1 MPGRFQTFAIIAA
14 IEPAGGYAVE
24 FLQKIEADVVVLLY
38 CVVLFVSAK
47 NKAQETRKGTYEIY
61 QAVMILVFLDAAS
74 TAISLVRNPA
84 GVFFRNAVLYA
95 YYFLNNYT
103 AYLWSKY
110 LYRSIQGDREKIPWV
125 LKLPFF
131 ASLLLVLSNPLS
143 HGLFTITA
151 ENVYLRGD
159 LFWADFAFCY
169 IYLLH
174 ALLFLIANRR
184 WIGNRAVRQLIF
196 LTAPPILGSVVQL
209 LWGGLNL
216 IWICASFS
224 LLVFHLDALDGL
236 IDLDHLTGICNRMK
250 ADSFLDSHIRNAGSG
265 NGFSGILI
273 DIDNFKAIN
282 DTFGHVVGDE
292 ALRTCAKLL
301 QKAVGEDAFLARY
314 GGDEFI
320 ILLEGNTPRI
330 PARTAEA
337 IRRCIGEFN
346 KTGGKRYQLSLSMG
360 YAVYD
365 AELCPSQKEF
375 IEEIDG
381 LMYKDKRSGKAE
393 DQSTA

>member
-1 MPGRFQTFAIIAA
+1 M
-14 IEPAGGYAVE
+14 E
-24 FLQKIEADVVVLLY
+24 FLEKIEADVVILLY

-47 NKAQETRKGTYEIY
+47 NKAPESRKNTFGIY
-61 QAVMILVFLDAAS
+61 KAVMILVFLDAAS
-74 TAISLVRNPA
+74 TAISLVRNPV
-84 GVFFRNAVLYA
+84 GVFFRNAVFYT

-110 LYRSIQGDREKIPWV
+110 LYRSIQGKREKIPWA

-131 ASLLLVLSNPLS
+131 ASVLLVLSNLLS

-151 ENVYLRGD
+151 ENVYVRGN

-174 ALLFLIANRR
+174 SILFLIANRR
-184 WIGNRAVRQLIF
+184 WIGKRTVRQLIL

-209 LWGGLNL
+209 FWGGLNL

-236 IDLDHLTGICNRMK
+236 IDLDHLTGIFNRMK
-250 ADSFLDSHIRNAGSG
+250 ADSTIDSRIRNAGSRG
-265 NGFSGILI
+265 GFSGILI

-320 ILLEGNTPRI
+320 IILDGNDLRT
-330 PARTAEA
+330 PARATET
-337 IRRCIGEFN
+337 IRRCIGDFN
-346 KTGGKRYQLSLSMG
+346 KTGGKRYHLSLSMG

-365 AELCPSQKEF
+365 AELCPSQKQF
-375 IEEIDG
+375 IEEIDR
-381 LMYKDKRSGKAE
+381 LMYQDKRSGKSS
-393 DQSTA
+393 DQSSA

>member
-1 MPGRFQTFAIIAA
+1 
-14 IEPAGGYAVE
+14 VE
-24 FLQKIEADVVVLLY
+24 FSEKIEADVVILLY

-47 NKAQETRKGTYEIY
+47 SKAPETRKGTHEIY
-61 QAVMILVFLDAAS
+61 QAVMVLVFLDAAS

-84 GVFFRNAVLYA
+84 GVFFRNAVFYA

-110 LYRSIQGDREKIPWV
+110 LYRSIEGEREKIPWA

-131 ASLLLVLSNPLS
+131 SSVLLVLSNLLG

-151 ENVYLRGD
+151 ENVYVRGN

-174 ALLFLIANRR
+174 AILFLITNRR
-184 WIGNRAVRQLIF
+184 WIGNRVVRQLIF
-196 LTAPPILGSVVQL
+196 LTAPPILGSVVQF

-236 IDLDHLTGICNRMK
+236 IDLDHLTGIFNRMK
-250 ADSFLDSHIRNAGSG
+250 ADSTIDSRIRSAGSG
-265 NGFSGILI
+265 RGFSGILI

-301 QKAVGEDAFLARY
+301 QKAVGEETFLARY
-314 GGDEFI
+314 GGDEFVI
-320 ILLEGNTPRI
+320 ILDGSDPRF
-330 PARTAEA
+330 PARAAET
-337 IRRCIGEFN
+337 IRRCIGDFN
-346 KTGGKRYQLSLSMG
+346 ETGGKRYQLSLSMG

-365 AELCPSQKEF
+365 AELCPTQKQF
-375 IEEIDG
+375 IDEIDA
-381 LMYKDKRSGKAE
+381 LMYKDKRSGKSE

>member
-1 MPGRFQTFAIIAA
+1 M
-14 IEPAGGYAVE
+14 E
-24 FLQKIEADVVVLLY
+24 FLEKIEADVVILLY
-38 CVVLFVSAK
+38 CIVLFVSAK
-47 NKAQETRKGTYEIY
+47 NKATESRKDSYGIY
-61 QAVMILVFLDAAS
+61 WAVMVLVFLDAAS

-84 GVFFRNAVLYA
+84 GVFFRNAVFYA
-95 YYFLNNYT
+95 YYLLNNYT

-110 LYRSIQGDREKIPWV
+110 LYRSIRGEHEKIPWV
-125 LKLPFF
+125 LKLPLF
-131 ASLLLVLSNPLS
+131 ASVLLVLSNPLN

-151 ENVYLRGD
+151 ENVALRGN

-174 ALLFLIANRR
+174 AILFLIANRR
-184 WIGNRAVRQLIF
+184 WIGKRATRQLIL
-196 LTAPPILGSVVQL
+196 LTAPPIIGSVVQL
-209 LWGGLNL
+209 FCDGLNL

-236 IDLDHLTGICNRMK
+236 IDLDHLTGIFNRMK
-250 ADSFLDSHIRNAGSG
+250 ADSALESRIRGAGSG
-265 NGFSGILI
+265 EGFSGILI

-301 QKAVGEDAFLARY
+301 QKAVGEDTFLARY
-314 GGDEFI
+314 GGDEFL
-320 ILLEGNTPRI
+320 ILLEGNDPRT
-330 PARTAEA
+330 PARTAET
-337 IRRCIGEFN
+337 IRRCVEDFN
-346 KTGGKRYQLSLSMG
+346 KIGGKRYRLSLSMG

-365 AELCPSQKEF
+365 AELCPPQKQF
-375 IEEIDG
+375 IDEIDR
-381 LMYKDKRSGKAE
+381 LMYADKRSGKS